1 MTKKILSFLT
11 GVFFTA
17 LNAASPQVDFNGY
30 LDADVWADLTG
41 KYYVNSEL
49 DLGMSLKFNDKV
61 SAHVYATV
69 NSANNDKYT
78 RKSTCWYRKLF

>member
-30 LDADVWADLTG
+30 LDADDGLI
-41 KYYVNSEL
+41 L
-49 DLGMSLKFNDKV
+49 Q
-61 SAHVYATV
+61 
-69 NSANNDKYT
+69 ANT
-78 RKSTCWYRKLF
+78 M